1 MDKDK
6 KKNGFRIP
14 VIIYYVVILLV
25 IFLIWLWLV
34 PNANKPTYETVYYN
48 EFIRMV
54 NEDKVDK
61 VEITSTVITI
71 QLKDFDSKKPVYYRT
86 GMPVI
91 PDENLLPTLL
101 EKGVDFSSPIE
112 KSTFWL
118 SIIQLVVMLVVGVLG
133 MFIVMRIISKR
144 MGAGVMSFGK
154 STSRIVGE
162 KSTGKTF
169 EDVAGQDEAKQQ
181 LREIVDFLEN
191 PGKYTSIGAKLPK
204 GALLVGPPG
213 TGKTLLAKAV
223 AGEAKVPFFSLSG
236 SEFVE
241 MFVGVGASRVR
252 DLFKQAVEQAPCIV
266 FIDEI
271 DAIGKTRDTV
281 FGGNDEREQTLNQLL
296 AEMDGFD
303 SSKGVV
309 ILAATNRPE
318 VLDKALLRPGRFDRR
333 IIVDLPDLE
342 GRKAILAVH
351 AKGVKMSGD
360 VDFEAVALATAG
372 ASGADLENIINE
384 AAIRSVRAG
393 LTEVSQKEMLDAV
406 EAVIAGEEKKSTVL
420 TEQEKKTVA
429 YHETGHALVSAL
441 LTHTEPVSK
450 ITIIP
455 RTSGA
460 LGYTMQTPK
469 EEKHLLTKKE
479 ALDEITVFSG
489 GRAAEEIVFGEITTG
504 ASNDIEKATQIA
516 RSMVTQ
522 FGMSDKIGFVCID
535 SRQQAYLGEA
545 YSSDCSDETA
555 REVDNEIR
563 SIITACYEKAA
574 SILSENREILDSLAA
589 VLIEKENI
597 SGKEF
602 AELLEERGIH
612 LDPAKKGA

>member
-1 MDKDK
+1 MEKKDNK
-6 KKNGFRIP
+6 KGFKLP
-14 VIIYYVVILLV
+14 VAIYYVAILLV

-34 PNANKPTYETVYYN
+34 PSAGKPTYKEITYK
-48 EFIRMV
+48 EFLTMIENGEV
-54 NEDKVDK
+54 EK
-61 VEITSTVITI
+61 VELSSTVITI
-71 QLKDFDSKKPVYYRT
+71 QPKDLDKSKPVYYRT
-86 GMPVI
+86 GMLMLE
-91 PDENLLPTLL
+91 DTNLLQLMN
-101 EKGVDFSSPIE
+101 EKGIDYWSPIQT
-112 KSTFWL
+112 SNFWL
-118 SIIQLVVMLVVGVLG
+118 SLLQLFVMLAIGVVG
-133 MFIVMRIISKR
+133 MFIITRIFSRR
-144 MGAGVMSFGK
+144 MDAGVMSFGK
-154 STSRIVGE
+154 NTSKIVGE

-191 PGKYTSIGAKLPK
+191 PGKYTDIGAKLPK

-252 DLFKQAVEQAPCIV
+252 DLFKQAVEHAPCIV

-342 GRKAILAVH
+342 GRKAILKVH
-351 AKGVKMSGD
+351 AKGVKMDGD
-360 VDFEAVALATAG
+360 IDYDAVALATAG

-393 LTEVSQKEMLDAV
+393 RTDVSQKELLDAV

-420 TEQEKKTVA
+420 TEQEKKTVS

-469 EEKHLLTKKE
+469 EEKHLMSKKE
-479 ALDEITVFSG
+479 ALDEITVFAG
-489 GRAAEEIVFGEITTG
+489 GRASEELVFGEITTG

-516 RSMVTQ
+516 REMVTR

-535 SRQQAYLGEA
+535 SRQSVYLGDGVT
-545 YSSDCSDETA
+545 SDCSDETA
-555 REVDNEIR
+555 REVDSEIR
-563 SIITACYEKAA
+563 AIVSECYGKAKR
-574 SILSENREILDSLAA
+574 ILEENRDILDSLAA
-589 VLIEKENI
+589 ILIEKENI

-602 AELLEERGIH
+602 AEILKNKGIDLEPG
-612 LDPAKKGA
+612 KTGA